1 MTATIIRFSHLLR
14 RAGQQ
19 GPEESAGPARA
30 RRKMLSPR
38 NWIRT
43 ENPKDV
49 DRTIHTEGV
58 VCQPSRNSSAK
69 ETESAIVSID
79 KGKPAR
85 QESSFVIE
93 QRGKSRLSRKNSEA
107 RVACRERAVD
117 ERWTE

>member
-1 MTATIIRFSHLLR
+1 VTATIIRFSHLLR